1 MSYEYDIKS
10 NFTWALTR
18 VHDTTDCGMTCNQQQ
33 AKQFLGFN
41 PIVFMFVCI
50 FFKTELYL
58 SELVSESS
66 QSLKKR
72 SKFVI
77 FA

>member
-1 MSYEYDIKS
+1 MSYEYDFKT
-10 NFTWALTR
+10 NFTLAVTR
-18 VHDTTDCGMTCNQQQ
+18 VHDITEWLVISKNQS
-33 AKQFLGFN
+33 KLLGFK
-41 PIVFMFVCI
+41 PIVFMFV
-50 FFKTELYL
+50 FFKTELYI

>member
-1 MSYEYDIKS
+1 MG
-10 NFTWALTR
+10 F
-18 VHDTTDCGMTCNQQQ
+18 NQSAWYHWMICSQQ
-33 AKQFLGFN
+33 KPKQLLGFN
-41 PIVFMFVCI
+41 PIVFMFV
-50 FFKTELYL
+50 FFKTELYI

>member
-1 MSYEYDIKS
+1 MGFNPSAWYH
-10 NFTWALTR
+10 W
-18 VHDTTDCGMTCNQQQ
+18 VTCNHQK
-33 AKQFLGFN
+33 AKQLLVFN
-41 PIVFMFVCI
+41 PIVFMFVF
-50 FFKTELYL
+50 FFKTELYI